1 MKVQTLD
8 LPGVLLLTLTVHEDA
23 RGYFLESFRAEEF
36 ARLGIRRPFVQENEA
51 FTKEAGTIRGLH
63 WQAAPHAQAK
73 LLRVFSGA
81 IWDVVADVCPT
92 SPNYGK
98 WVGVTL
104 DARERASLY
113 IPAGYAH
120 GYVTRTENTL
130 VTYKVDRYYAPTSER
145 SVRWDDPTLSVR
157 WKTEHPI
164 LSAKDAAA
172 PLLDTVRAEDFPE
185 DFPPIFAAN

>member
-1 MKVQTLD
+1 MMVQTLD
-8 LPGVLLLTLTVHEDA
+8 LPGVLLLTPTVHEDA

-51 FTKEAGTIRGLH
+51 FTVKAGTIRGLH
-63 WQAAPHAQAK
+63 WQAPPHAQAK
-73 LLRVFSGA
+73 LVRVLSGV

-104 DARERASLY
+104 DARNRTSLY

-120 GYVTRTENTL
+120 GYVTKTADTL
-130 VTYKVDRYYAPTSER
+130 VTYKVDRYYAPQSER
-145 SVRWDDPTLSVR
+145 SVRWDDPGLSVR
-157 WKTEHPI
+157 WDVTDPI

-172 PLLDTVRAEDFPE
+172 PLLDAVRAEDFPE
-185 DFPPIFAAN
+185 DFPPASAQN

>member
-8 LPGVLLLTLTVHEDA
+8 LPGVLLLTPTVHEDA

-185 DFPPIFAAN
+185 VFPPIFAAK

>member
-1 MKVQTLD
+1 MIVQELD
-8 LPGVLLLTLTVHEDA
+8 LPGVLLLTPAVHEDA

-51 FTKEAGTIRGLH
+51 FTKEAGTVRGLH
-63 WQAAPHAQAK
+63 WQASPHAQAK
-73 LLRVFSGA
+73 LLRVLSGV
-81 IWDVVADVCPT
+81 IWDVVADVCPR

-104 DARERASLY
+104 DARNRTSLY

-120 GYVTRTENTL
+120 GYVTKTADTL
-130 VTYKVDRYYAPTSER
+130 VTYKVDRYYAPQSER
-145 SVRWDDPTLSVR
+145 SVRWDDPGLSVR
-157 WKTEHPI
+157 WDVTDPI

-172 PLLDTVRAEDFPE
+172 PLLDAVRAEDFPE
-185 DFPPIFAAN
+185 DFPPASAQN